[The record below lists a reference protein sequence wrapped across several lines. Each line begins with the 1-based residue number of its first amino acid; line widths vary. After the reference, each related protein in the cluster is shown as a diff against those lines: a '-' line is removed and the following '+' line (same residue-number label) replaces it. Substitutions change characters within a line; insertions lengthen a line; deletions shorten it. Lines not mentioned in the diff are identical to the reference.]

1 MAENQNHNNPDQEVA
16 PMEEE
21 SQANGNSFINTNT
34 QSMDENSESVQS
46 EENAAPQEP
55 QKFTISQVGH
65 LVRLSWLLQ
74 HGYIIAKLKANRTIK
89 DKSVRAKMKSLKK
102 YGQLI
107 PATYV
112 TGAEATEQGL
122 ELINFFTEKEL
133 ESEEY
138 EKAIVIIDGQHRL
151 KAHINLLKEK
161 PAEGEEKYNKD
172 YVLMPT
178 LNPEAA
184 ISNQLCEINS
194 ITTPWDGSDFGHAAI
209 TMIDSEELLPAL
221 EYVAELTGKG
231 CSLPAASVYAT
242 FTDKINKSVLIRA
255 IDGSINDI
263 LKEQTNLEYGKKIRT
278 AVEKVFDESFVNGRL
293 LPNWIQSKFN
303 DRPNSKEEFVNS
315 IVAFFATIDRQGA
328 KQIEKLKGSRGGET
342 KETLVNR
349 KLSAMYAEFL
359 NKNAQ

>member
-1 MAENQNHNNPDQEVA
+1 MEENSIYNNPDQDVA
-16 PMEEE
+16 PKKEE
-21 SQANGNSFINTNT
+21 SQANGNIINN
-34 QSMDENSESVQS
+34 SNYSEMDENKEGVQS

-55 QKFTISQVGH
+55 QKFTISQVDQ

-209 TMIDSEELLPAL
+209 TMIDSEEELPAL